1 MMTKLTDYLL
11 ISDKLSRDIA
21 TRLDFTASLLIPESL
36 VLAGKIH

>member
-1 MMTKLTDYLL
+1 MTKLTDYLI

-21 TRLDFTASLLIPESL
+21 TRLDFIASLLILESP